1 MKQGSSSPDKKVGL
15 DPIMMAGTTSLATSL
30 PMPIST
36 PLTSPPITSP
46 ITSGLN
52 SGHILKAALTNPA
65 EVSGVFVL
73 FLYVLIFYCY
83 FYYY

>member
-15 DPIMMAGTTSLATSL
+15 DPLMMAGTTSLATSL
-30 PMPIST
+30 PMPISS

-65 EVSGVFVL
+65 EVGGDIFIL
-73 FLYVLIFYCY
+73 FIIFISIRLMVA
-83 FYYY
+83 